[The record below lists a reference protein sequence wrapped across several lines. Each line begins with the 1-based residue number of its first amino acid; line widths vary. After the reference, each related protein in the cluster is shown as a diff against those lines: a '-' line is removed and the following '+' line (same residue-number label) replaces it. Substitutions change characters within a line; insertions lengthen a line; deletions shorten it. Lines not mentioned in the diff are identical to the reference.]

1 MHITQFILFLR
12 AIHVD
17 IQIPFFFFFA
27 FQPHRMIIQTRQWYL
42 GFQSVVF
49 HELAYV
55 GYILLSEFTILMYSN
70 ILLFS
75 SRSQY
80 VYYYLPICIY
90 PHTFHTFAHRAIWQ

>member
-1 MHITQFILFLR
+1 
-12 AIHVD
+12 
-17 IQIPFFFFFA
+17 
-27 FQPHRMIIQTRQWYL
+27 MIIQTRQWYL

-90 PHTFHTFAHRAIWQ
+90 PHTLFILLLIEQFGNKMHDTLIDVENAKMIHMIT